1 MELFIY
7 GHSTGD
13 AYRLEHCF
21 SDRLLGPPPRRRIL
35 TESRRRPIRLKGY
48 DYSQPGGY
56 FVTIVTQ
63 NRLCL
68 FGEVVGEKMH
78 LNEAGIM
85 IREIWKNLPRRFPT
99 VELDVFVVMPNHIH
113 GILQI
118 HEPVGASLVGALDGN
133 PGSEVT
139 AGATD
144 GDRAATRA
152 APTGVAL
159 GGVIGAY
166 KSITTVEYTRGVKSE
181 NGGVSAGVCG
191 SATTTSTLSGTRT
204 NWFAPGSTSSTIR
217 FNGHWMEKTR
227 KPLGRQDSRG
237 NSHRGR

>member
-1 MELFIY
+1 M
-7 GHSTGD
+7 
-13 AYRLEHCF
+13 
-21 SDRLLGPPPRRRIL
+21 

-181 NGGVSAGVCG
+181 KWRRFSGRLWQRNYYEHIVRDEDELVRAREYIVNNPLQWALDGENPEAAG
-191 SATTTSTLSGTRT
+191 SSGQP
-204 NWFAPGSTSSTIR
+204 W
-217 FNGHWMEKTR
+217 
-227 KPLGRQDSRG
+227 
-237 NSHRGR
+237 

>member
-1 MELFIY
+1 
-7 GHSTGD
+7 
-13 AYRLEHCF
+13 
-21 SDRLLGPPPRRRIL
+21 
-35 TESRRRPIRLKGY
+35 
-48 DYSQPGGY
+48 
-56 FVTIVTQ
+56 
-63 NRLCL
+63 
-68 FGEVVGEKMH
+68 MH

-166 KSITTVEYTRGVKSE
+166 KSITTVEYTRGVIVRKMEAFQRASVAAQLLRAHCP
-181 NGGVSAGVCG
+181 GRGRIGSRQGVHRQQSASMGIG
-191 SATTTSTLSGTRT
+191 WRK
-204 NWFAPGSTSSTIR
+204 PGSRGVVRTAVVILT
-217 FNGHWMEKTR
+217 EA
-227 KPLGRQDSRG
+227 GRSVRRG
-237 NSHRGR
+237 VPCGRPFD